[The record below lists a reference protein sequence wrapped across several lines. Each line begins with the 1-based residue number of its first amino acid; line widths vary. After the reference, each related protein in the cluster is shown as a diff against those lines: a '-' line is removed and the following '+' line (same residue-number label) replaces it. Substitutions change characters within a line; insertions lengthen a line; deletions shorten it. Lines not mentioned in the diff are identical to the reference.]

1 MEVQYHHENAGLSC
15 SVGLTAVPVVEVNG
29 TFGNGKFA
37 IGGEVAFDTSTGEL
51 TKYNTGVGITEP
63 DFTAA
68 LLLYEIIYITFLFSR
83 GNTELSPIVL
93 AIYQNGLKF

>member
-1 MEVQYHHENAGLSC
+1 MQYHHDNASLSG
-15 SVGLTAVPVVEVNG
+15 SVGLTAVPSVELNG

-37 IGGEVAFDTSTGEL
+37 IGGEVAFDTSTGLL

-68 LLLYEIIYITFLFSR
+68 LLL
-83 GNTELSPIVL
+83 
-93 AIYQNGLKF
+93 